1 MTGQTDPLP
10 APHRACS
17 HGPASPKMG
26 VVMTTVI
33 RLGLLLAVAGAAG
46 TVSVPAQSLLYAEHN
61 GQFSLVTQVNRD
73 TPMVVVGDKLEAGS
87 NTRFALRPVER
98 FAPYY
103 VMVRDLELT
112 SRSMEFVGAPK
123 DLNNEFDFRAEFE
136 SGYRLPNVFV
146 VVEIS
151 GEGGDKSL
159 LVREV
164 GDLAPREPV
173 RIAYRAQLDQKIG
186 PFRYH
191 LHVYSN
197 GPEVFSSKLP
207 KGVRER
213 ALNKMVAEKL
223 MGMTNSDPQPL
234 VGPQPLYPKTLAE
247 KRVSGS
253 ATVSFVVTPAG
264 MIKDPV
270 VTEATEPGIWRG
282 GIAGRSRVAVFAK
295 SRGRAPR

>member
-1 MTGQTDPLP
+1 
-10 APHRACS
+10 
-17 HGPASPKMG
+17 
-26 VVMTTVI
+26 
-33 RLGLLLAVAGAAG
+33 
-46 TVSVPAQSLLYAEHN
+46 
-61 GQFSLVTQVNRD
+61 
-73 TPMVVVGDKLEAGS
+73 
-87 NTRFALRPVER
+87 
-98 FAPYY
+98 
-103 VMVRDLELT
+103 
-112 SRSMEFVGAPK
+112 
-123 DLNNEFDFRAEFE
+123 
-136 SGYRLPNVFV
+136 

-270 VTEATEPGIWRG
+270 VTEATEPAFGEAALQAVREWRFLPKVVD
-282 GIAGRSRVAVFAK
+282 GRRVESQVSLPFSFAPPVK
-295 SRGRAPR
+295 QP